1 MTIRA
6 KINAE
11 TGTAIAAIAAGTAPA
26 RAVLPGLSG
35 LLLLS
40 CP

>member
-11 TGTAIAAIAAGTAPA
+11 TGTAIAAGTAPA